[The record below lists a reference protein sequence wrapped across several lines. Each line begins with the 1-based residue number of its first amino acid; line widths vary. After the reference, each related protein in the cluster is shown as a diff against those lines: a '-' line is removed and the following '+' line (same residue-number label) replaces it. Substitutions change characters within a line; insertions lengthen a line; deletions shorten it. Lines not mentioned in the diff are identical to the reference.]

1 MADVDGFKDYNDA
14 LGHPEGDRCLA
25 AIAGVFLRSAR
36 RAGDLAARY
45 GGEEFVVLLPGTDQ
59 SSALALAE
67 RIRRGVESLAIPH
80 PASPTGPAVTIS
92 LGVAACLPSEG
103 IAMGSLVS
111 DADAA
116 LYRAKH
122 AGRNRVAH

>member
-1 MADVDGFKDYNDA
+1 MADVDAFKGYNDA

-45 GGEEFVVLLPGTDQ
+45 GGDELAVLLPGTDQ
-59 SSALALAE
+59 ASALALAE
-67 RIRRGVESLAIPH
+67 TIRHGVESLAISH
-80 PASPTGPAVTIS
+80 PASPIGPAVTIS

-103 IAMGSLVS
+103 LPMGSLVS
-111 DADAA
+111 DADTA
-116 LYRAKH
+116 LYRAKRE
-122 AGRNRVAH
+122 GRNRVA